1 MLQIQSFVDREG
13 EYSAPSVMAAM
24 KTTTLSKFF
33 RLYAGSTPLLQMIGV
48 KYLPQVISSS
58 CAERNWKQFKDIRTK
73 KRNRMLTGTV
83 EKAVVIQSSL
93 ILEEKILKD
102 EAISVIQNWADTDLI
117 VSKDVDNKLP
127 VSL

>member
-1 MLQIQSFVDREG
+1 
-13 EYSAPSVMAAM
+13 
-24 KTTTLSKFF
+24 
-33 RLYAGSTPLLQMIGV
+33 
-48 KYLPQVISSS
+48 
-58 CAERNWKQFKDIRTK
+58 
-73 KRNRMLTGTV
+73 
-83 EKAVVIQSSL
+83 L